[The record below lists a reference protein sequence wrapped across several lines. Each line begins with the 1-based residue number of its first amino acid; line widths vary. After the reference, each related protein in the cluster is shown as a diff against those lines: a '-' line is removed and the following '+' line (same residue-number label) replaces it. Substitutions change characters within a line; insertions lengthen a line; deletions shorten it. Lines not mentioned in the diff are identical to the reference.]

1 MRSLFVMLIFC
12 LGTSLNHSVQAQNQF
27 AKLEK
32 NVNVRAQSLEHKLNA
47 SRDTLLLKSNTN
59 IQRVYSVSMDYK
71 REIDLAI
78 HKKATA
84 IPLTNLSN
92 GKHVFVVKQSG
103 MRIVFVIKI
112 IGNDEQL
119 LAMDDNLLVTKNN
132 H

>member
-12 LGTSLNHSVQAQNQF
+12 LGTSLNHKVQSQNQF

-47 SRDTLLLKSNTN
+47 SRDTLLLKSDMN

-78 HKKATA
+78 HKKTTA